1 MKVDEAKVHVTR
13 ELARIEHQNS
23 DKELRPWMRD
33 ACPAASE
40 HWGLTQQ
47 RIALSHSNPQN
58 VACCKSLNLTPP
70 ERSPAQ
76 KAAAAAN
83 GRRLVTAKAAA

>member
-1 MKVDEAKVHVTR
+1 MNITEAKKYVAG
-13 ELARIEHQNS
+13 ELLRIERQNT

-47 RIALSHSNPQN
+47 RIALSHPNPQST
-58 VACCKSLNLTPP
+58 ACCRSLNLDPP
-70 ERSPAQ
+70 ERTLAQ

-83 GRRLVTAKAAA
+83 GRRLAAAKAA

>member
-1 MKVDEAKVHVTR
+1 MNITEAKRHVAG
-13 ELARIEHQNS
+13 ELLRIERENT

-40 HWGLTQQ
+40 WWGLVQQ

-58 VACCKSLNLTPP
+58 TACCRSLNFDPP
-70 ERSPAQ
+70 ERTPAQ
-76 KAAAAAN
+76 KRAAEAN
-83 GRRLVTAKAAA
+83 GRRFAAAKAA